1 MARISVL
8 DPTAAPPEVDS
19 DPGPDAG
26 ALAGR
31 VVGIRYD
38 SAWRSWEWAL
48 DEWRQS
54 LEAAG
59 ATVRLWSAGNRIGHE
74 GEQTFA
80 ELAEFV
86 DTVDVAVIG
95 LGN

>member
-8 DPTAAPPEVDS
+8 DPTAPPPEVDP
-19 DPGPDAG
+19 DPGPAAG

-48 DEWRQS
+48 DEWCRS

-59 ATVRLWSAGNRIGHE
+59 ATVRLWEAGNRIGAE
-74 GEQTFA
+74 GEQTFS
-80 ELAEFV
+80 ELGAFV
-86 DTVDVAVIG
+86 DEVDVAVVG